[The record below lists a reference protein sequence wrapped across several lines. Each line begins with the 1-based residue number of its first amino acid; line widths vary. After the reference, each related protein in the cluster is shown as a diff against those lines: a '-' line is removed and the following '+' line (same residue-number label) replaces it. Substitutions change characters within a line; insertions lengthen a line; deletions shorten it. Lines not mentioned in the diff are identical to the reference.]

1 MQTIWKYELTDNIQQ
16 ELVVPVGSK
25 ILTVKMKHK
34 NPCLWILVDRDT
46 PMTEKILIEIFGT
59 GWKIDEE
66 EREYIGTYLT
76 SDDTL
81 VWHVFKRIN
90 NYYKETL

>member
-1 MQTIWKYELTDNIQQ
+1 MQTIWKYELIDKDKQ

-34 NPCLWILVDRDT
+34 NPCLWILVNDT
-46 PMTEKILIEIFGT
+46 FKTEKILIEIFGT
-59 GWKIDEE
+59 GWEIDGE

-76 SDDTL
+76 CDDTL